1 MTKRYPNGKEA
12 LKDVDLVV
20 PEGDFVFLVGP
31 SGAGKSTLMKL
42 LIRDELATQGDVVI
56 DGYDLARIRRRQVP
70 KDPAQDR
77 DRVPGLQAAA
87 AQVRLGERRVRAR
100 GHRHATPPD
109 PAGGGPGPRTGRA
122 HRAGRPG
129 PDQLSGGEQQ
139 RTAIARALVHDPR
152 IIIADEPTGNLDPVI
167 SWEIIQLLLRI
178 NELGVTI
185 LMATHDAEVVTAL
198 RKRVVALEDGRIIR
212 DETGAGLPP
221 RGLASV
227 IAFVLFSIGR
237 AWQGFWRNA
246 LMSLA
251 ATLTMVLMLLLL
263 AGFFI
268 LQNVLLASLSFVEQK
283 VEVVAYVENTAT
295 QDQVDELVAR
305 IEAMPETASVEFITR
320 EVALERFRATQ
331 EAQGREDLTKYLES
345 NPLYASLNVKLT
357 NPARPR
363 RRGRDVAPGPDRAE
377 RAQHRG
383 ARRAGHHR
391 DRRRA
396 HRRRRLL
403 VVVGLIVL
411 FIIVNTI
418 RLAVVA
424 RAEEIEIMRLVGA
437 SDAFIRWPF
446 VFEGALVGLLGAL
459 ITLALLVVAAEP
471 LSQAMVGLL
480 QHPAAAAGHGG
491 PGHGRDRAGTGLG
504 LGVLGSWVSVRTY
517 LIR

>member
-1 MTKRYPNGKEA
+1 
-12 LKDVDLVV
+12 
-20 PEGDFVFLVGP
+20 
-31 SGAGKSTLMKL
+31 
-42 LIRDELATQGDVVI
+42 VI
-56 DGYDLARIRRRQVP
+56 P
-70 KDPAQDR
+70 
-77 DRVPGLQAAA
+77 
-87 AQVRLGERRVRAR
+87 
-100 GHRHATPPD
+100 
-109 PAGGGPGPRTGRA
+109 
-122 HRAGRPG
+122 
-129 PDQLSGGEQQ
+129 
-139 RTAIARALVHDPR
+139 
-152 IIIADEPTGNLDPVI
+152 
-167 SWEIIQLLLRI
+167 
-178 NELGVTI
+178 
-185 LMATHDAEVVTAL
+185 
-198 RKRVVALEDGRIIR
+198 
-212 DETGAGLPP
+212 
-221 RGLASV
+221 
-227 IAFVLFSIGR
+227 FVLFSIGR

-305 IEAMPETASVEFITR
+305 VGAMPETASVEFITR
-320 EVALERFRATQ
+320 EVALERFRVAQ

-357 NPARPR
+357 TPDDL
-363 RRGRDVAPGPDRAE
+363 DVVAE
-377 RAQHRG
+377 ALRQDAIIRNVLNIEALVERVTTVTG
-383 ARRAGHHR
+383 VVRTGGGV
-391 DRRRA
+391 
-396 HRRRRLL
+396 LL

-459 ITLALLVVAAEP
+459 ITLALLVLAADP
-471 LSQAMVGLL
+471 LSAAMVGFFNILPL
-480 QHPAAAAGHGG
+480 QLGTL
-491 PGHGRDRAGTGLG
+491 GRDTAVIVLATGLG